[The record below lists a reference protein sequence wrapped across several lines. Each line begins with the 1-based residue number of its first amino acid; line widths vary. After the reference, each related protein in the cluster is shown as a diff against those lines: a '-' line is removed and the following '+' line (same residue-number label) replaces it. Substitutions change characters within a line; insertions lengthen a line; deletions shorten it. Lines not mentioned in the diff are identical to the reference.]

1 VSHVLG
7 SLPTHLADRRPARKR
22 HPSVIPPGM
31 THAVFTPTPTILVGA
46 SFWTYRTMKQ
56 SVSSI
61 RNEVKGQ
68 GSAHSLHLKYHA
80 VAIAMALALGHA
92 RARAAADLDREDA
105 RLAAAQLL
113 RYFVDVRTHQPMNRM
128 PTTGLSRTLRLRCWH
143 ESGKLGR
150 AGRAGRANV
159 ASLGK
164 TAAVRALASRGRGRV
179 TVA

>member
-1 VSHVLG
+1 MS
-7 SLPTHLADRRPARKR
+7 SKR
-22 HPSVIPPGM
+22 HPPGDD
-31 THAVFTPTPTILVGA
+31 ACRFYPDQDGTPTILVGA

-92 RARAAADLDREDA
+92 RARATADLDREDA

-113 RYFVDVRTHQPMNRM
+113 RYLVDVRTHQPMNRM

-143 ESGKLGR
+143 ESGKLGER
-150 AGRAGRANV
+150 GGLAERTSLPSVKPLRSELSQAGVVV
-159 ASLGK
+159 A
-164 TAAVRALASRGRGRV
+164 
-179 TVA
+179 

>member
-1 VSHVLG
+1 MSWAPSQRTWLTDVRRARGDDACRFYPNPDQDGRGVVLDVSDNEAECQQYPQRGYRPRV
-7 SLPTHLADRRPARKR
+7 STLAALTD
-22 HPSVIPPGM
+22 
-31 THAVFTPTPTILVGA
+31 
-46 SFWTYRTMKQ
+46 
-56 SVSSI
+56 
-61 RNEVKGQ
+61 
-68 GSAHSLHLKYHA
+68 HA
-80 VAIAMALALGHA
+80 VAIAMALALGDA
-92 RARAAADLDREDA
+92 RARATADLDREDA

-113 RYFVDVRTHQPMNRM
+113 RYLVDVRRHQPMNRM